1 LNVEKLL
8 EQVTVGAIFEPPAKI
23 KPAWFIWNGRKIRI
37 VRTNHAWTRREGI
50 ATHYHFSVTDGND
63 TYHLVMNSDTQSWHL
78 DGVQLQI

>member
-1 LNVEKLL
+1 LNIEKLR
-8 EQVTVGAIFEPPAKI
+8 EEVTVGAIF
-23 KPAWFIWNGRKIRI
+23 

-78 DGVQLQI
+78 DGVQMQI